1 MTTPGHSVES
11 FEKELLRKFRKAK
24 PGEQEGILEDLRKLH
39 ELYPNHEMKLRS
51 KELLGI
57 EIGEAKAVETEPE
70 PEVVAETDNFRSPTE
85 GLPGDMRF
93 RPVSGKNPGA
103 KGKLWVGDSW
113 KDDDGSKWNSEPWKW
128 QTAEQIAVTMAD
140 PDNQKSYT
148 GIGLMTGSKVGGYCW
163 LDFDGEEMGPEGEY
177 TKHAVG
183 DFMHVFGRPKF
194 DLPPA
199 PTNVSGRAGRSRM
212 LFRVPPNWQKVL
224 YGKSIPSA
232 GPTGAIE
239 WLYEKEHGKCF
250 HAVIEGQHPGGNGW
264 YYRWE
269 EGKSPTDIPVPDLP
283 EWMISAILTWPYR
296 KAAESNTGGVDYD
309 EEKPG
314 PIDVLTPGQTKK
326 LLKGMQEYF
335 PYRGAPAGKFGG
347 HYDVLRRLTLSL
359 WRGIGDK
366 KLFEM
371 WLQDWDDKSDWSDL
385 NGGSMVSFAMSLAK
399 SDTGDD
405 KVKPW
410 AAAWAIATENG
421 WKAPKWAMPP
431 REINADTLT
440 VDVTKLKDQLEKGLK
455 LIDEMDKATDRGI
468 ATQRLRDQIGM
479 KEREFMT
486 ILQLLQEELSEV
498 TESGFFDEIC
508 DGAKPIEEAI
518 ERFLPFGAVTMLGAD
533 PGTGKSVFIYRVAEA
548 AAYGQ
553 KFMGQLQCVEGNV
566 LVVQKDESDANMR
579 QKRDL
584 MGMKDPDKR
593 ILCKMK
599 FSGGHFPELV
609 EWIKEHKAR
618 YVVMDSFASLF
629 AGGADL
635 TESDAGLVPIS
646 AERNRGGVQRGDL
659 C

>member
-1 MTTPGHSVES
+1 
-11 FEKELLRKFRKAK
+11 
-24 PGEQEGILEDLRKLH
+24 
-39 ELYPNHEMKLRS
+39 
-51 KELLGI
+51 
-57 EIGEAKAVETEPE
+57 
-70 PEVVAETDNFRSPTE
+70 
-85 GLPGDMRF
+85 
-93 RPVSGKNPGA
+93 
-103 KGKLWVGDSW
+103 
-113 KDDDGSKWNSEPWKW
+113 
-128 QTAEQIAVTMAD
+128 
-140 PDNQKSYT
+140 
-148 GIGLMTGSKVGGYCW
+148 
-163 LDFDGEEMGPEGEY
+163 
-177 TKHAVG
+177 
-183 DFMHVFGRPKF
+183 MHVFGRPKF

-609 EWIKEHKAR
+609 EWIKKHKAR
-618 YVVMDSFASLF
+618 YVVMDSFRVSLC
-629 AGGADL
+629 GR
-635 TESDAGLVPIS
+635 S
-646 AERNRGGVQRGDL
+646 
-659 C
+659 